1 MFNWRELYENLMIS
15 ISEQA
20 YKRNKAEEIITSEMG
35 PLTEH
40 LIKVLKWEDSL
51 NNKKHIKDVRLQ
63 WLKKIKDVLVRSK
76 VKFKKNHLDRIII
89 HESMD
94 TLDMYL
100 SSLKREYDM
109 DYGGK
114 LKAYRTDDGVELELL
129 RILNELSN
137 RLFNLQ
143 ETKKDTAYIEDILD
157 YLKIYV
163 YGI

>member
-1 MFNWRELYENLMIS
+1 MFNWREMYENLLES
-15 ISEQA
+15 ILEQA

-35 PLTEH
+35 PITEH

-51 NNKKHIKDVRLQ
+51 NNKKHIKDIRLQ

-76 VKFKKNHLDRIII
+76 VKFKKNHLDCIII

-109 DYGGK
+109 EYGGK

-129 RILNELSN
+129 RILTELSN

-143 ETKKDTAYIEDILD
+143 ETKKDTADIEDILD

>member
-1 MFNWRELYENLMIS
+1 MFNWREMYENLLES

-40 LIKVLKWEDSL
+40 LIKVLKWEDSY
-51 NNKKHIKDVRLQ
+51 NNPKHIKDIRLQ
-63 WLKKIKDVLVRSK
+63 WLKKIKDILVRSK
-76 VKFKKNHLDRIII
+76 VKFKKNHLDRIIV

-94 TLDMYL
+94 TLDIYL
-100 SSLKREYDM
+100 SSLRREYDIE
-109 DYGGK
+109 YGGK
-114 LKAYRTDDGVELELL
+114 LKAYRTDDGVELDLL
-129 RILNELSN
+129 RILTELSN

-143 ETKKDTAYIEDILD
+143 ETKKDTADIEDILD

>member
-1 MFNWRELYENLMIS
+1 MFNWREMYENLLES

-35 PLTEH
+35 PFTEH
-40 LIKVLKWEDSL
+40 LIKVLKWEDSY
-51 NNKKHIKDVRLQ
+51 NNPKHIRDIQLQ
-63 WLKKIKDVLVRSK
+63 WLIRIKDVLVRSK
-76 VKFKKNHLDRIII
+76 VKFKKAHLDRIII

-94 TLDMYL
+94 TLDIYL
-100 SSLKREYDM
+100 SSLRREYDTEH
-109 DYGGK
+109 GGE
-114 LKAYRTDDGVELELL
+114 LKAYRTDDGVELDLL
-129 RILNELSN
+129 RILTELSN

-143 ETKKDTAYIEDILD
+143 ETKKDTADIEDILD

>member
-1 MFNWRELYENLMIS
+1 MFNWREMYENLLES

-40 LIKVLKWEDSL
+40 LIKVLKWEDSY
-51 NNKKHIKDVRLQ
+51 NNPKHIKDIRLQ
-63 WLKKIKDVLVRSK
+63 WLKKIKDILVRSK

-129 RILNELSN
+129 RILTELSN

-143 ETKKDTAYIEDILD
+143 ETKKDTADIEDILD

>member
-20 YKRNKAEEIITSEMG
+20 YKRNKAEEIITSEIG

-40 LIKVLKWEDSL
+40 LIKILKWEDSL
-51 NNKKHIKDVRLQ
+51 NNKKHIKDIRLQ

-114 LKAYRTDDGVELELL
+114 LKAYRTDDEVELELL

-143 ETKKDTAYIEDILD
+143 ETKKDTADIEDILD

>member
-51 NNKKHIKDVRLQ
+51 NNKKHIKDIRLQ

-76 VKFKKNHLDRIII
+76 VKFKKNYLDRIII

-100 SSLKREYDM
+100 SSLKREYDR

-143 ETKKDTAYIEDILD
+143 ETKKDTADIEDILD

>member
-1 MFNWRELYENLMIS
+1 MFNWREMYENLLES

-40 LIKVLKWEDSL
+40 LIKVLKWEDSY
-51 NNKKHIKDVRLQ
+51 NNPKHIKDIRLQ
-63 WLKKIKDVLVRSK
+63 WLIRIKDVLVRSK

-129 RILNELSN
+129 RILTELSN

-143 ETKKDTAYIEDILD
+143 ETKKDTADIEDILD

>member
-1 MFNWRELYENLMIS
+1 MFNWRDLYENLMVK

-51 NNKKHIKDVRLQ
+51 NNKKHIKDIRLQ

-129 RILNELSN
+129 RILTELSS

-143 ETKKDTAYIEDILD
+143 ETNKDTADIEDILD

>member
-1 MFNWRELYENLMIS
+1 MFNWREMYENLMMS

-20 YKRNKAEEIITSEMG
+20 YKWNKAEEIITSEMG

-51 NNKKHIKDVRLQ
+51 NNKKHIKDIRLQ

-143 ETKKDTAYIEDILD
+143 ETKKDTADIEDILD

>member
-1 MFNWRELYENLMIS
+1 MFDWREMYENLLES
-15 ISEQA
+15 ISKQV
-20 YKRNKAEEIITSEMG
+20 YKRNRVEEIITSEMG

-51 NNKKHIKDVRLQ
+51 NNKKHIKDIRLQ

-109 DYGGK
+109 EYGGK

-129 RILNELSN
+129 RILTELSN

-143 ETKKDTAYIEDILD
+143 ETKKDTADIEDILD

>member
-1 MFNWRELYENLMIS
+1 MFNWREMYENLLES

-20 YKRNKAEEIITSEMG
+20 YKQNKAEEIITSEMG
-35 PLTEH
+35 PLTKH

-51 NNKKHIKDVRLQ
+51 NNKKHIRDINNQ
-63 WLKKIKDVLVRSK
+63 WLDRIKDVLVRSK
-76 VKFKKNHLDRIII
+76 VKFKKAHLDRIII

-94 TLDMYL
+94 TLDIYL
-100 SSLKREYDM
+100 SSLRREYDTEH
-109 DYGGK
+109 GGE
-114 LKAYRTDDGVELELL
+114 LKAYRTDDGVELDLL
-129 RILNELSN
+129 RILTELSN

-143 ETKKDTAYIEDILD
+143 ETKKDTADIEDILD

>member
-1 MFNWRELYENLMIS
+1 MFDWREMYENLLES
-15 ISEQA
+15 ISKQV
-20 YKRNKAEEIITSEMG
+20 YKRNRVEEIITSEMG

-51 NNKKHIKDVRLQ
+51 NNKKHIKDIRLQ
-63 WLKKIKDVLVRSK
+63 WLRKIKDVLVRSK

-109 DYGGK
+109 EYGGK

-129 RILNELSN
+129 RILTELSN

-143 ETKKDTAYIEDILD
+143 ETKKDTADIEDILD

>member
-109 DYGGK
+109 EYGGK